1 MRLILASASPR
12 RRDLLAA
19 AGLAF
24 DIEPSRVDED
34 FAARPES
41 PRAAA
46 LELAVRK
53 ALSVAAQHAGEDVL
67 VLGADTIVAVGGERE
82 FELLGK
88 PLDAEDERR
97 MLRLLSGTRHQV
109 VTGVCVVAC
118 TRDRAGPPPMVHAD
132 AEATH
137 VTMRVLAQ
145 SDIEAYVASGEWTDK
160 AGGYAIQEGAEGFVT
175 KLEGGGFDNVVGL
188 PVRLALDLLAR
199 AQGGAQGG
207 R

>member
-1 MRLILASASPR
+1 MRLLLASASPR

-24 DIEPSRVDED
+24 DVEPSRVDED
-34 FAARPES
+34 FVLAPES

-46 LELAVRK
+46 LELAARK
-53 ALSVAAQHAGEDVL
+53 ALSVAARHAGEDVL

-88 PLDAEDERR
+88 PLDADDERR
-97 MLRLLSGTRHQV
+97 MLRLLSGTRHLV

-118 TRDRAGPPPMVHAD
+118 GAAPAGSPPTVHAD
-132 AEATH
+132 AEATF
-137 VTMRVLAQ
+137 VTMRAL
-145 SDIEAYVASGEWTDK
+145 SPEDIEDYVASGEWTDK

-175 KLEGGGFDNVVGL
+175 RLEGGGFDNVVGL
-188 PVRLALDLLAR
+188 PVRLALELIAR
-199 AQGGAQGG
+199 ARDESAGGG
-207 R
+207 

>member
-1 MRLILASASPR
+1 MRLVLASASPR

-34 FAARPES
+34 FAAPPES
-41 PRAAA
+41 PRQAA
-46 LELAVRK
+46 LQLAVRK
-53 ALSVAAQHAGEDVL
+53 ASSVAARHAGEDVL
-67 VLGADTIVAVGGERE
+67 VLGADTIVAVGGDRE

-88 PLDAEDERR
+88 PLDADDERR

-118 TRDRAGPPPMVHAD
+118 AAASGGAPPVAHAD
-132 AEATH
+132 AETTF
-137 VTMRVLAQ
+137 VTMRELSRA
-145 SDIEAYVASGEWTDK
+145 DIEGYVASGEWTDK
-160 AGGYAIQEGAEGFVT
+160 AGGYAIQEGAEGFVV

-188 PVRLALDLLAR
+188 PVRLALELLAR
-199 AQGGAQGG
+199 ARAESPGA

>member
-34 FAARPES
+34 FAGRPES

-88 PLDAEDERR
+88 PLDVEDERR

-118 TRDRAGPPPMVHAD
+118 TTDGAGPPPMVHAD
-132 AEATH
+132 AEATY

-199 AQGGAQGG
+199 AQCGAQGG